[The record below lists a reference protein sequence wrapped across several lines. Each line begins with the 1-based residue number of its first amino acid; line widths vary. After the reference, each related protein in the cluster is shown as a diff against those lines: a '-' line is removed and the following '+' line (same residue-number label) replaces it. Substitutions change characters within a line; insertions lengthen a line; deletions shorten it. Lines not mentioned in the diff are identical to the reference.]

1 MRYSHEIVTRVEAN
15 SIDELMN
22 ATHPAIPTLPEVL
35 ESLKTLAL
43 IVALNPAFQANALA
57 QAETD
62 NAAAI
67 IKALQPVEG

>member
-1 MRYSHEIVTRVEAN
+1 MKYSHEIVTRVESN
-15 SIDELMN
+15 SLDELMN
-22 ATHPAIPTLPEVL
+22 ATHPKTPTLAEVL

-43 IVALNPAFQANALA
+43 IVALNPAFQSNELA

-67 IKALQPVEG
+67 IKALQPVEV